1 MNSQPILSRQCVH
14 QAPTMLDLGV
24 MVNPLVGGKGYLA
37 QCLKCGTIG
46 AVEETPEKALQ
57 ELRAQQG
64 SLA

>member
-1 MNSQPILSRQCVH
+1 MVDS
-14 QAPTMLDLGV
+14 GV